1 MTPKAGEI
9 QEMAAMNATLPYRA
23 PELFYIKNNVI
34 IDDKVDIWSLGCI
47 LYAMAY
53 GYSPFECELSNDN
66 SGTLRVVECTYLRII
81 GSIQF
86 PSSSLKTPSQ
96 ASVVGSFS
104 SDMKPRYSKEFNGLI
119 EWCLNQDPL
128 KRPDSNMLYNKISDL
143 LNISHV

>member
-1 MTPKAGEI
+1 
-9 QEMAAMNATLPYRA
+9 MNATLPYRA

-53 GYSPFECELSNDN
+53 GYSPFECELNNDN

-81 GSIQF
+81 GNIQF

-96 ASVVGSFS
+96 TLTSGFS
-104 SDMKPRYSKEFNGLI
+104 SNDKKQRYSRNFNDLI
-119 EWCLNQDPL
+119 EWCLNQDVRE
-128 KRPDSNMLYNKISDL
+128 RPDSTVLYNK
-143 LNISHV
+143 